1 MKEIVLSNKPAVAQ
15 GSIRDVYRHP
25 ANPRLLVKVVRLST
39 LDEKYGSGRRWFKSR
54 KRRYGHL
61 IGYLREVREQLA
73 LQAAAKEHPRYLR
86 KIVGFA
92 ETDLGPGL
100 VVEAVFAPNG
110 SYAPTLGTLLKDG
123 PLSPKLE
130 GAFDRFCE
138 EVVRSPL
145 ILSEMNIDNVVFG
158 STGDGD
164 QRFVLIDG
172 IGHKKFIPLEVRKP
186 RAQPVELAAQDQEF
200 APPRRLKLQ
209 LAGRRQRPRRLA
221 WRRQRAHR
229 TSRLLRGALKVW
241 ARELCYN
248 QAETTP

>member
-25 ANPRLLVKVVRLST
+25 NPHLLVKVVRLST

-172 IGHKKFIPLEVRKP
+172 IGHKKFIPLEVASRALNRWNSRRKI
-186 RAQPVELAAQDQEF
+186 RNL
-200 APPRRLKLQ
+200 RRRV
-209 LAGRRQRPRRLA
+209 A
-221 WRRQRAHR
+221 
-229 TSRLLRGALKVW
+229 SSCSLRGGGNARGDLHGGGSALT
-241 ARELCYN
+241 E
-248 QAETTP
+248 QAAF